1 MHLYIFP
8 IIATIFFFVSS
19 SLFGENLK
27 LDLEQ
32 TNEILKHIQKDH
44 RIGWENLETQIDFNL
59 LKDKINKGSKSEVL
73 KIFNEIK
80 QTNRLKNLHQVDF
93 NQDGKLDLIY
103 DPENPTQDF
112 VLIFLNTS
120 KGYKLLYNRGGMI
133 VDFKRSQKFVTFYI
147 KAPSCCCLQYG
158 SLEILNFDFDSN
170 QLKSQISVSYSGVL
184 HQPTQLEYFKR
195 FKVSKN
201 SAKLRT
207 ASVIDDKEIPDPC
220 SDQKI
225 QGNRIDLYNTNFEG
239 FALSN
244 KLNEKQ
250 MPDWYFVLIPY
261 PYIKDKVYNLGW
273 FQKQDLELIDTK

>member
-1 MHLYIFP
+1 M
-8 IIATIFFFVSS
+8 
-19 SLFGENLK
+19 
-27 LDLEQ
+27 
-32 TNEILKHIQKDH
+32 
-44 RIGWENLETQIDFNL
+44 
-59 LKDKINKGSKSEVL
+59 
-73 KIFNEIK
+73 
-80 QTNRLKNLHQVDF
+80 
-93 NQDGKLDLIY
+93 DLIY
-103 DPENPTQDF
+103 DPEYPTKDS

-120 KGYKLLYNRGGMI
+120 KGYELLYNRGGMI

-147 KAPSCCCLQYG
+147 KTPSCCCLQYG

-201 SAKLRT
+201 SVKLRT

-250 MPDWYFVLIPY
+250 MPDWYFVLVPS